1 MNLKEVFD
9 EVSNQMKSDFVKAQK
24 SLTHSGL
31 KGDANEET
39 VKKFLKQYLPK
50 TINVTTGMLVDSE
63 GNKSRQ
69 LDIIIC
75 DSAKT
80 PIFYQSGETRVIPVE
95 CAYAVIEVKAFLDKT
110 ELEKAYKNMQSV
122 KALKKIAY
130 FARKGVIVTTKTLY
144 GKEWDCWPIQH
155 FIFAFDSPGLDSVL
169 NNLNAYQSTNEI
181 HKRIDSICVLEKGVI
196 LNQSQDGMFSAL
208 PVLGSKLVASF
219 TSKPLLLFYATIS
232 VILNQADM
240 NSFNLMPYIKEM
252 KF

>member
-1 MNLKEVFD
+1 MDLKEVFD
-9 EVSNQMKSDFVKAQK
+9 EVANQMKSDFVKAQK

-39 VKKFLKQYLPK
+39 VKKFLRQYLPK
-50 TINVTTGMLVDSE
+50 TLDITTGMLVDSE
-63 GNKSRQ
+63 QNQSRQ

-110 ELEKAYKNMQSV
+110 ELEKSYKNMQSV
-122 KALKKIAY
+122 KALEKKAY
-130 FARKGVIVTTKTLY
+130 FSDRGAIVTTHTLY

-155 FIFAFDSPGLDSVL
+155 FVFAFDSNGLDSVL
-169 NNLNAYQSTNEI
+169 DNLNACQDKNEI

-196 LNQSQDGMFSAL
+196 MNQSQDGMFSAL
-208 PVLGSKLVASF
+208 PVSGSRAVASF
-219 TSKPLLLFYATIS
+219 TSKPLLLFYALIS
-232 VILNQADM
+232 VILNQASM
-240 NSFNLMPYIKEM
+240 KSFNLMPYIKEM